1 MFYSAL
7 LSMLIQLSNLTILFW
22 TMNFVSW
29 QLLLCVSF
37 TSIRLNINH
46 DFHGVLSECRLMS
59 FFSSSSLSSH
69 QVVLTST
76 EFDAIAVNQ
85 ATSYPAISLPMGINS
100 LPPEVGVVDAPS
112 VKCRCCSDAQPFPHR
127 MWPLTVLD
135 AL

>member
-29 QLLLCVSF
+29 QLLLRVSF

-46 DFHGVLSECRLMS
+46 DFHVGLSECRLMS

-69 QVVLTST
+69 
-76 EFDAIAVNQ
+76 
-85 ATSYPAISLPMGINS
+85 
-100 LPPEVGVVDAPS
+100 
-112 VKCRCCSDAQPFPHR
+112 
-127 MWPLTVLD
+127 
-135 AL
+135 

>member
-7 LSMLIQLSNLTILFW
+7 LSMLIQPSNLTILFW

-69 QVVLTST
+69 
-76 EFDAIAVNQ
+76 
-85 ATSYPAISLPMGINS
+85 
-100 LPPEVGVVDAPS
+100 
-112 VKCRCCSDAQPFPHR
+112 
-127 MWPLTVLD
+127 
-135 AL
+135 